1 MKIQEYLDLGEL
13 QKQRGNGSQVNTL
26 SDGEGIVEAS
36 HRAHGDH
43 DTLIFMFEIFQNK
56 KL

>member
-1 MKIQEYLDLGEL
+1 MKIQEYLDLREL

-36 HRAHGDH
+36 H
-43 DTLIFMFEIFQNK
+43 
-56 KL
+56 